1 MHRRRSWL
9 RIWQASKILGQASLG
24 ILLAAQWGCSPRRVA
39 WARSQ
44 ALGQDLLLLAAA
56 LFLIFSTV
64 RLMVR
69 VKQVRENVCQARLQ
83 ALHYLAQGSRSEERR
98 VGKVCDSTC
107 RSRVLPVHKR

>member
-24 ILLAAQWGCSPRRVA
+24 ILLAAKWGCSPRRVA

-56 LFLIFSTV
+56 LFLVFSTV

-69 VKQVRENVCQARLQ
+69 VKQVRENVCQARLKE
-83 ALHYLAQGSRSEERR
+83 LHYLAPGTWWEIGRASCRARG
-98 VGKVCDSTC
+98 GKE
-107 RSRVLPVHKR
+107 

>member
-44 ALGQDLLLLAAA
+44 ALGQDLLLLAEG

-64 RLMVR
+64 RVMVR
-69 VKQVRENVCQARLQ
+69 VKQEIGRAAWRERECEGVYVSVVCGTLNTKT
-83 ALHYLAQGSRSEERR
+83 S
-98 VGKVCDSTC
+98 K
-107 RSRVLPVHKR
+107 

>member
-24 ILLAAQWGCSPRRVA
+24 ILLAAKWGCSPRRVA

-56 LFLIFSTV
+56 LFLVFSTV

-69 VKQVRENVCQARLQ
+69 VKQVRENVCQERLKEQ
-83 ALHYLAQGSRSEERR
+83 IGSGSCRERVCQSVYIS
-98 VGKVCDSTC
+98 VGDV
-107 RSRVLPVHKR
+107 